1 MEKKIKK
8 DEFKAVKVRMLE
20 NLIGEVEHLFDQVT
34 DIQNNIKRL
43 RKNETEKGYSD
54 EDGGFYKNI
63 SRCDWE
69 FGVILERIDNSILA
83 LKKEIENVKDI

>member
-1 MEKKIKK
+1 MKKIIQEN
-8 DEFKAVKVRMLE
+8 DLKAVKVRMLE
-20 NLIGEVEHLFDQVT
+20 NLVEEVEHLFDQVT
-34 DIQNNIKRL
+34 DVQNNIKRL
-43 RKNETEKGYSD
+43 RRNECEKGYSD

-69 FGVILERIDNSILA
+69 FGVILEHIDNSILA